1 MAIKKTVDGNF
12 AASYT
17 SYAFTEVA
25 GIYPITPSSQ
35 MAENI
40 DKFSSEGRLNAFG
53 DSVRVVEMQ
62 SEAGAAG
69 MIHGVLQGGSLASTF
84 TSSQGLLLMIPNMYK
99 MAGEMLP
106 GVIHVAARSISTHA
120 LSIMGDH
127 QDVYAARQTGFAM
140 LASSSVQD
148 AALLSAVAHLSSL
161 KSSIPFMHFF
171 DGFRTSHE
179 LTNVTLLEDHELKE
193 LLDKDALEKFR
204 KNSLNPSNP
213 VTRGMAQNDD
223 VYFQATEVRNQFYDK
238 IYDNVS
244 FYMDKVNE
252 LTGMKYKPFNY
263 YGEENATR
271 VIVAMGSVCET
282 IRETI
287 DTLNNM
293 GENVGLLEVHLYR
306 PFVIDKFIESLPNS
320 VEKIAVLDR
329 TKEQGSTGEP
339 LYLDVKNAF
348 SNKDVEVIGGRYGLS
363 SKNTTPAQIKAV
375 YDNLK
380 SDMKN
385 NFTIGINDDVTNLS
399 LKVDNKFKISKS
411 CEYLLYGYGSDGMV
425 SASKNI
431 IKLVGENTPYNVQG
445 YFQYDSKKSGGVT
458 VGHLRFNKDKIR
470 STYYVD
476 NPLIV
481 VCTKDS
487 YLNKYDVLANIK
499 ENGKFILNT
508 NKNKEEI
515 LDFLDD
521 NIKRKLID
529 KNISFYTIDADKIA
543 NKLGIDGKLS
553 TIFES
558 VIFSLSDLIDYN
570 ESKEKLKDL
579 AEENFSKLGPKI
591 VMANQNAIEV
601 ASENLVLVEI
611 PDGEYLVI
619 KEELDEDI
627 VLSMNKGLGDKLPV
641 SAFNENPDGTF
652 EGANSKYEKRSISD
666 KVPCYDK
673 ENCIQCNLC
682 SLACP
687 HGVIRPFL
695 LDEEEVSNADEKVLD
710 KLLEPMDKNH
720 KDKYKYTISVSIKD
734 CTGCSVCANVCPGK
748 KGNKALS
755 MVDIKS
761 QLDNGEQSNFEY
773 LLNKVKEKKDVNT
786 SLVKGSQFK
795 TPKFEFSGACA
806 GCGETPYIK
815 LLTQL
820 YGDNMI
826 IANATG
832 CSSIYGGS
840 APSTP
845 YNVPWASSLFEDN
858 AEFGYGILVANTFK
872 RAKLEKLIK
881 ETNDDPNQKLFNEWL
896 ECKNDFEKSKEIYE
910 KIDFDN
916 TNDEIKE
923 LKDHIKKPSVWAIG
937 GDGWAYDIGFGGID
951 HVLASGEDINILVVD
966 TEVYSNTG
974 GQTSKATKKGSIAAF
989 SYDGKKTNSK
999 DLAKMALTYPN
1010 VYVAQVNM
1018 GANPNQVLKAFK
1030 EAESFEG
1037 PSIIIAFSPC
1047 ISHGIKGGL
1056 ANRFQYEKDATNCG
1070 YFPIFRF
1077 DPRVSKLILDHKKA
1091 DFDSY
1096 EDFLMSQKRFKVLSV
1111 VNEENASSLIKGN
1124 KENAIARFEYYKNL
1138 SEKE

>member
-12 AASYT
+12 AT
-17 SYAFTEVA
+17 SYASYIFTEVA

-35 MAENI
+35 MAENV
-40 DKFSSEGRLNAFG
+40 DKFSAEGRLNAF
-53 DSVRVVEMQ
+53 DSRVKVVEMQ

-69 MIHGVLQGGSLASTF
+69 MIHGVLQGGSLASTY

-106 GVIHVAARSISTHA
+106 GVIHVAARSLSTHA

-148 AALLSAVAHLSSL
+148 AALLSAVAHLASI
-161 KSSIPFMHFF
+161 KTSIPFMHFF

-179 LTNVTLLEDHELKE
+179 LTNITLLEDDELKG
-193 LLDKDALEKFR
+193 LIDRKAIEKFR
-204 KNSLNPSNP
+204 KNALSTEKP
-213 VTRGMAQNDD
+213 VTRGTAQNDD
-223 VYFQATEVRNQFYDK
+223 VYFQATEVRNKFYNDV
-238 IYDNVS
+238 YASVEH
-244 FYMDKVNE
+244 YMNE
-252 LTGMKYKPFNY
+252 INNLAGTEYKPFNY
-263 YGEENATR
+263 YGSKDAKR
-271 VIVAMGSVCET
+271 VVVAMGSVCET
-282 IRETI
+282 IKETI
-287 DTLNNM
+287 DTLNEM

-306 PFVIDKFIESLPNS
+306 PFVMDKFELELPDT
-320 VEKIAVLDR
+320 VEKVSVLDR

-339 LYLDVKNAF
+339 LYLDVKNALAKT
-348 SNKDVEVIGGRYGLS
+348 NVEVIGGRYGLS

-375 YDNLK
+375 FDNLNNE
-380 SDMKN
+380 MKN
-385 NFTIGINDDVTNLS
+385 SFTIGIVDDVTNLS
-399 LKVDNKFKISKS
+399 LEVDNSFKISKS

-431 IKLVGENTPYNVQG
+431 IKVVGENTNFNVQG

-458 VGHLRFNKDKIR
+458 VGHLRFNKDKIK

-481 VCTKDS
+481 VCTKES
-487 YLNKYDVLANIK
+487 YLEKYDVLEHIQNG
-499 ENGKFILNT
+499 GKFILNT
-508 NKNKEEI
+508 SKNEKDI
-515 LDFLDD
+515 INFLDD
-521 NIKRKLID
+521 SIKEVMVN
-529 KNISFYTIDADKIA
+529 KNIEFYIIDADKIA
-543 NKLGIDGKLS
+543 DKLGIPGKLS

-558 VIFSLSDLIDYN
+558 VIFSLSDLMDYKV
-570 ESKEKLKDL
+570 SVEKLKDL
-579 AEENFSKLGPKI
+579 ASNNFSKMGTDVVI
-591 VMANQNAIEV
+591 ANQNAIAV
-601 ASENLVLVEI
+601 ASENLKKVDVE
-611 PDGEYLVI
+611 DGEFLVI
-619 KEELDEDI
+619 KEDI
-627 VLSMNKGLGDKLPV
+627 FDSVVDVMNKRKGDELKV
-641 SAFNENPDGTF
+641 SAFLDNPDGTF
-652 EGANSKYEKRSISD
+652 EGGNSKYEKRAISD

-695 LDEEEVSNADEKVLD
+695 LDEEEVVNAKDYVKDNLLD
-710 KLLEPMDKNH
+710 AIDKDH
-720 KDKYKYTISVSIKD
+720 KDKYKYTIAVSAND
-734 CTGCSVCANVCPGK
+734 CTGCNVCVNVCPGK

-755 MVDIKS
+755 MANIK
-761 QLDNGEQSNFEY
+761 EQIEKKEQKRFDY
-773 LLNKVKEKKDVNT
+773 LLNKVKEKKDVNLN
-786 SLVKGSQFK
+786 LVKGTQFK

-820 YGDNMI
+820 YGDSMI

-845 YNVPWASSLFEDN
+845 YSVPWISSLFEDN
-858 AEFGYGILVANTFK
+858 AEFGYGILVANNV
-872 RAKLEKLIK
+872 RRELLLEKIRNSDDK
-881 ETNDDPNQKLFNEWL
+881 TNKKLFDKLL
-896 ECKNDFEKSKEIYE
+896 ENKNDFEISKEVYE
-910 KIDFDN
+910 NIDYGN
-916 TNDEIKE
+916 VEPEIKNMKE
-923 LKDHIKKPSVWAIG
+923 FIKKRSVWTIG

-951 HVLASGEDINILVVD
+951 HVLASGENINILVVD

-999 DLAKMALTYPN
+999 DLAKMALTYPD

-1030 EAESFEG
+1030 EAESYDG

-1056 ANRFQYEKDATNCG
+1056 ANRFEYEKDATNCG
-1070 YFPIFRF
+1070 YFPIFRY
-1077 DPRVSKLILDHKKA
+1077 DPRVEKFVLDNKNA
-1091 DFDSY
+1091 DFDKY
-1096 EDFLMSQKRFKVLSV
+1096 EEFLLNQKRFKVLEIV
-1111 VNEENASSLIKGN
+1111 N
-1124 KENAIARFEYYKNL
+1124 KENAQALIEGNKQNAIERFGYYKKL
-1138 SEKE
+1138 AEKE